1 MSMSWRLASRLSVIV
16 LALLVVL
23 IAALYSLHN
32 NTGAPAATTQS
43 IQDSGLQGTD
53 LDSTLAP
60 DFRLKDQFGKPV
72 SLSQFKGR
80 PTVVTFL
87 YTHCPDVCPLVADKL
102 HTVVQALGKKAPH
115 VAILAVSMDPKGD
128 SVSAALNFS
137 RAHKLVNTWHF
148 LVGTLNQLAPVWS
161 SYTVD
166 AQAATSAGTVTH
178 STFIY
183 VIDKQ
188 GRERVLLDS
197 DFTPTQLTSD
207 LQILLAEGTGEPQS
221 TQ

>member
-1 MSMSWRLASRLSVIV
+1 MSMSWRLASRLSVIT

-32 NTGAPAATTQS
+32 NTSAPAATTPGVEN
-43 IQDSGLQGTD
+43 SGLQGTD

-72 SLSQFKGR
+72 SLSQFKGH
-80 PTVVTFL
+80 PTIVTFL

-102 HTVVQALGKKAPH
+102 HTVVQSLGKDAPH
-115 VAILAVSMDPKGD
+115 VAILAVSMDPRGD
-128 SVSAALNFS
+128 TIPAALNFS

-148 LVGTLNQLAPVWS
+148 LLGTYNQLAPVWS
-161 SYTVD
+161 NYTVD
-166 AQAATSAGTVTH
+166 AQSATNSGTVTH

-183 VIDKQ
+183 LIDKQ

-197 DFTPTQLTSD
+197 DFTPTELTSD
-207 LQILLAEGTGEPQS
+207 LQILLSE
-221 TQ
+221 

>member
-1 MSMSWRLASRLSVIV
+1 MSMSWRLASRLSVII

-32 NTGAPAATTQS
+32 NTSAPAATTQS

-102 HTVVQALGKKAPH
+102 HTVVQALGKNAPH

-128 SVSAALNFS
+128 SISAALNFS
-137 RAHKLVNTWHF
+137 RAHKLVNSWHF
-148 LVGTLNQLAPVWS
+148 LVGTFNQLAPVWS

>member
-1 MSMSWRLASRLSVIV
+1 MSMSWRLASRLSVII

-23 IAALYSLHN
+23 IAALYSLHS
-32 NTGAPAATTQS
+32 NTSAPAATTQS
-43 IQDSGLQGTD
+43 IQNSGLQGTD

-80 PTVVTFL
+80 PTIVTFL

-102 HTVVQALGKKAPH
+102 HTVVQALGKNASH

-137 RAHKLVNTWHF
+137 RAHKLVNAWHF
-148 LVGTLNQLAPVWS
+148 LVGTFNQLSPVWAN
-161 SYTVD
+161 YTVD

-207 LQILLAEGTGEPQS
+207 LQILLSE
-221 TQ
+221 

>member
-1 MSMSWRLASRLSVIV
+1 MSISWRLASRMSVIT

-23 IAALYSLHN
+23 VVALYSLHN
-32 NTGAPAATTQS
+32 NTGVPAATPQGVA
-43 IQDSGLQGTD
+43 DSGLQGTD

-72 SLSQFKGR
+72 SLSQFRGH

-87 YTHCPDVCPLVADKL
+87 YTHCPDVCPVVADKL
-102 HTVVQALGKKAPH
+102 HTVVQSLGKDAPH

-128 SVSAALNFS
+128 TVSAVLNFS
-137 RAHKLVNTWHF
+137 RAHKLVNAWHF
-148 LVGTLNQLAPVWS
+148 LIGTLNQLAPVWS

-197 DFTPTQLTSD
+197 DFTPVQLTSD
-207 LQILLAEGTGEPQS
+207 LKILLAE
-221 TQ
+221 

>member
-1 MSMSWRLASRLSVIV
+1 MSMSWRIASRLSVV
-16 LALLVVL
+16 TLALLIVLVV
-23 IAALYSLHN
+23 AVYSLHN
-32 NTGAPAATTQS
+32 NTNAPAATAPG

-102 HTVVQALGKKAPH
+102 HTVVQSLGKDAPH

-137 RAHKLVNTWHF
+137 RVHKLVNSWHF

-166 AQAATSAGTVTH
+166 AQAATSAGTVVH
-178 STFIY
+178 STFVY

-188 GRERVLLDS
+188 GRERVLLDN
-197 DFTPTQLTSD
+197 DFTPSELTSD
-207 LQILLAEGTGEPQS
+207 LKILLAE
-221 TQ
+221 

>member
-1 MSMSWRLASRLSVIV
+1 MSISWRLASRLSVIT

-23 IAALYSLHN
+23 VAALYSLHN
-32 NTGAPAATTQS
+32 NTGAPAATPQGVE
-43 IQDSGLQGTD
+43 DSGLQGTD
-53 LDSTLAP
+53 LDSTMAP
-60 DFRLKDQFGKPV
+60 DFLLKDQFGKPI
-72 SLSQFKGR
+72 SLSQFRGR
-80 PTVVTFL
+80 PTVITFL
-87 YTHCPDVCPLVADKL
+87 YTHCPDVCPVVADKL
-102 HTVVQALGKKAPH
+102 HTVVQSLGKDASH

-128 SVSAALNFS
+128 TVSAVLNFS
-137 RAHKLVNTWHF
+137 RAHKLVNAWHF

-197 DFTPTQLTSD
+197 DFTPAELTND
-207 LQILLAEGTGEPQS
+207 LKILLSE
-221 TQ
+221 

>member
-1 MSMSWRLASRLSVIV
+1 MSISWRLASRLSVIT

-32 NTGAPAATTQS
+32 NTSAPAATTQS

-60 DFRLKDQFGKPV
+60 DFRLKDQFGKSV

-102 HTVVQALGKKAPH
+102 HAVVQALGKNASH
-115 VAILAVSMDPKGD
+115 VAILAVSMDPEGD
-128 SVSAALNFS
+128 TIPAALNFS
-137 RAHKLVNTWHF
+137 RAHKMVNAWHF
-148 LVGTLNQLAPVWS
+148 LLGTYNQLAPVWS

-166 AQAATSAGTVTH
+166 AQAATSSGTVTH

-197 DFTPTQLTSD
+197 DFTPTQLTGD
-207 LQILLAEGTGEPQS
+207 LQILLEEGTGEPQNM
-221 TQ
+221 

>member
-1 MSMSWRLASRLSVIV
+1 MSMSWRLASRLSVV
-16 LALLVVL
+16 TLALLVVL
-23 IAALYSLHN
+23 VVAIYSLHN
-32 NTGAPAATTQS
+32 NTSAPAATNPG
-43 IQDSGLQGTD
+43 IADSGLQGTN

-60 DFRLKDQFGKPV
+60 DFRLKDQFGKQI

-102 HTVVQALGKKAPH
+102 HMVVQSLGKNAPH

-128 SVSAALNFS
+128 TVSAALNFS
-137 RAHKLVNTWHF
+137 SVHKLVNSWHF
-148 LVGTLNQLAPVWS
+148 LVGSLSQLGPVWS

-178 STFIY
+178 STFVY

-188 GRERVLLDS
+188 GRERVLLDN
-197 DFTPTQLTSD
+197 DFTPLQLTND
-207 LQILLAEGTGEPQS
+207 LKILLAE
-221 TQ
+221 

>member
-1 MSMSWRLASRLSVIV
+1 MSMSWRLASRLSVV
-16 LALLVVL
+16 TLALLVVL
-23 IAALYSLHN
+23 VVAFYSLHN
-32 NTGAPAATTQS
+32 NTSAPAATTPG

-60 DFRLKDQFGKPV
+60 DFRLKDQFGKQV
-72 SLSQFKGR
+72 SLSQFKGH

-102 HTVVQALGKKAPH
+102 HTVVQALGKDAPH

-128 SVSAALNFS
+128 TIPAALNFS
-137 RAHKLVNTWHF
+137 KVHKLVNSWHF
-148 LVGTLNQLAPVWS
+148 LVGTLNQLSPVWS

-166 AQAATSAGTVTH
+166 AQAATNSGIVTH

-188 GRERVLLDS
+188 GRERVLLDN
-197 DFTPTQLTSD
+197 DFTPPELTSD
-207 LQILLAEGTGEPQS
+207 LKVLLSE
-221 TQ
+221 